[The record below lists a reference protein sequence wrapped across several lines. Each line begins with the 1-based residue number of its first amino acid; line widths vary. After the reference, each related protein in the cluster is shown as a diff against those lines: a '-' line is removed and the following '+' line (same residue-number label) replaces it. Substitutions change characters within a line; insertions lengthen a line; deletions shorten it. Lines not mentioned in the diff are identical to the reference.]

1 MTKLKTTLLALALGL
16 TGTAAQAHDS
26 VGFSLNIGVPGY
38 YAAPPVYYA
47 PPPVYYSRPPVYYSR
62 PPVYYS
68 RPPVVYYE
76 PGPPVIYT
84 PRASFGFYDAPR
96 HWHRDYDRDDWGR
109 HHRWHDHDRD

>member
-47 PPPVYYSRPPVYYSR
+47 PPP
-62 PPVYYS
+62 PVYYS

-96 HWHRDYDRDDWGR
+96 RWHRDHDDDHGWR
-109 HHRWHDHDRD
+109 HHHRWHDDD